1 MKTSEHYK
9 EDIKEGGLPAD
20 AHGSEAEIRRIP
32 LVSGGDL
39 VIWAKDQLPLVNC
52 LFVAL
57 SLHVVFIPVLWI
69 MGWALPW
76 PKPPVITTVI
86 EYDLTNWPRVA
97 KPKKVFELVDPE
109 LN

>member
-1 MKTSEHYK
+1 MKTANENK
-9 EDIKEGGLPAD
+9 KGEIAGACVD
-20 AHGSEAEIRRIP
+20 ATEVARLP
-32 LVSGGDL
+32 LVSSRDFVKWL
-39 VIWAKDQLPLVNC
+39 KEQLPLVNC

-57 SLHVVFIPVLWI
+57 SLHVVLIPVLWI

-76 PKPPVITTVI
+76 PRPPVITTVI

-97 KPKKVFELVDPE
+97 KPKKVFQLVDPD

>member
-1 MKTSEHYK
+1 MKTSGRYK
-9 EDIKEGGLPAD
+9 EDIKKEISAPRGEKSPGEFKKLPLLSPED
-20 AHGSEAEIRRIP
+20 F
-32 LVSGGDL
+32 VN
-39 VIWAKDQLPLVNC
+39 WAKEQLPLVSC

-97 KPKKVFELVDPE
+97 KPKKVFELVDPD